1 MLRLQLCATVSGWS
15 GAGDGTQGFMHALIA
30 LYQLSYV
37 PSLELFCLL
46 LVFFFCKQCEMRVS
60 IFLLVASCASIFS
73 YKNKPPFLL
82 GLFIDIL

>member
-15 GAGDGTQGFMHALIA
+15 GAGDGTQGFMHALVA

-37 PSLELFCLL
+37 PSLEFF
-46 LVFFFCKQCEMRVS
+46 FFFCKQCEMRVS
-60 IFLLVASCASIFS
+60 IFLLVDSCASIFS

-82 GLFIDIL
+82 GLFIGIL